1 MDRAMM
7 DKCGMACRA
16 RSCWFSFGSA
26 CKGSKSA
33 LLIKLF
39 PAFDLDIEIVHDNL
53 SGA

>member
-16 RSCWFSFGSA
+16 RSCWFPFGSA